1 MVNIIP
7 DKHVSVVDMFEEEDD
22 SAETLFIFRW
32 EEIDFIEIGNIIIS
46 LFWLWLFMATFNTL

>member
-7 DKHVSVVDMFEEEDD
+7 DKHVSLVDMFEEEED
-22 SAETLFIFRW
+22 SAETLFIFLL

-46 LFWLWLFMATFNTL
+46 LF